1 MSTTIST
8 VAIAG
13 SGDISVYFAEE
24 LLRAGFG
31 VTVLTRSIKERLNA
45 LPGVVQKVVD
55 FASKSQLVDAIGN
68 VEALISTILDYT
80 DVFTA
85 VNLTLIEA
93 CKESPRCRR
102 FIPSEFIGDSR
113 AYPEQ
118 PLFYANRGPVRVA
131 LRAQDQLESTIICLG
146 WLMDYI
152 VPRKNRHMSDVG
164 DKFHVN
170 LADGR
175 FVVPG
180 TGDDEVHLTATR
192 DLARAIACL
201 LRAPRGSWEEYVYIS
216 GERTPILRLVDRIR
230 GKYGLGQDRV
240 HHISLAQLET
250 GHAEAKSGD
259 ERRTIEMQMFSVS
272 GAASFDWGTVEA
284 HREKYFKDMHF
295 RTVEEVLDAVD
306 NDPDV
311 IV

>member
-1 MSTTIST
+1 MSTTMPT

-45 LPGVVQKVVD
+45 IPGVVQKVVD
-55 FASKSQLVDAIGN
+55 FASNSQLVDAIGDA
-68 VEALISTILDYT
+68 EALISTILDYT
-80 DVFTA
+80 DAFTT
-85 VNLTLIEA
+85 VNLALIDA

-102 FIPSEFIGDSR
+102 FIPSEFVGDSK

-118 PLFYANRGPVRVA
+118 PAFYANRGPVRAA
-131 LRAQDQLESTIICLG
+131 LRVQDQLEFTIICLG

-164 DKFHVN
+164 DKFSVN

-180 TGDDEVHLTATR
+180 TGDDEVSLTATR

-201 LRAPRGSWEEYVYIS
+201 LRAPRGSWEEYIYIS
-216 GERTPILRLVDRIR
+216 GEMTPISRLVDRVR
-230 GKYGLGQDRV
+230 ARYGLGRDRV
-240 HHISLAQLET
+240 QHVSLAQLESA
-250 GHAEAKSGD
+250 HAEAKSGD
-259 ERRTIEMQMFSVS
+259 ERRTVEMQIFSVS
-272 GAASFDWGTVEA
+272 GATSFDWGTVEA
-284 HREKYFKDMHF
+284 HREKYFRDMHF
-295 RTVEEVLDAVD
+295 RTIGEVLDAVHD
-306 NDPDV
+306 DPGV